1 MTDMNKTLAFAY
13 CLRSIG
19 TCLVRLL
26 NKIMPEEWDLSKEL
40 NGKESIS
47 FSSGSHGHKDGQ

>member
-1 MTDMNKTLAFAY
+1 MTDMNKALALAYY

-19 TCLVRLL
+19 TRLVRLL
-26 NKIMPEEWDLSKEL
+26 NKVMPEEWDLSKEL

-47 FSSGSHGHKDGQ
+47 YFQPLNSGA